1 MLLGCSRQGI
11 LVLSVGGGGG
21 GSWDGARAVGRWGG
35 EQGGGL
41 EEAEGTVADATPT
54 MGFSKTDLMGQLAVG
69 GGGVGKFILD
79 SVYA

>member
-1 MLLGCSRQGI
+1 M
-11 LVLSVGGGGG
+11 
-21 GSWDGARAVGRWGG
+21 GRWGG
-35 EQGGGL
+35 EQGGSL
-41 EEAEGTVADATPT
+41 EEAEGTVADSTPT